1 MCDSL
6 KLELSNIK
14 AEYKLIESN
23 SGGHQKE
30 KKYVNKVLEDV
41 TPILLVFTNINKSK

>member
-23 SGGHQKE
+23 SGGQQKE
-30 KKYVNKVLEDV
+30 KRYVNKILEDF
-41 TPILLVFTNINKSK
+41 TPIFSIYYI